1 MLTERINS
9 LVEKAEELGCSGEVE
24 EAQGTM
30 KLCEQLKEERDT
42 LKAVSKHALCGMQ
55 FPD

>member
-1 MLTERINS
+1 MRLLTERINS

-30 KLCEQLKEERDT
+30 RLCEQLREERDA
-42 LKAVSKHALCGMQ
+42 LKAVSA
-55 FPD
+55 